1 MAVECPRE
9 IFEVLLS
16 VVPGETDNDQVM
28 AFAYDH
34 IGSIGYLGADPPE
47 LPALEAST
55 LESWSAVESWLSSIE
70 CSGSLELEDI
80 LDPWFDYDDP
90 GSPTPLEIFKSPDKF
105 LAVATEK
112 IETMLDESGDYEFGC
127 LEVTHEDRQL
137 MLIYE
142 CSDAWSL
149 GHAGY
154 VRVAESEGAANE
166 NLG

>member
-9 IFEVLLS
+9 IFEILLS
-16 VVPGETDNDQVM
+16 VVPGQTANDQVM

-34 IGSIGYLGADPPE
+34 VGSIGYLGASAPE
-47 LPALEAST
+47 LPALEASM

-105 LAVATEK
+105 LAVETEK
-112 IETMLDESGDYEFGC
+112 VETMLDESGDYEFGC
-127 LEVTHEDRQL
+127 LEVTHKDRQL

-154 VRVAESEGAANE
+154 VRVAESEGAGNE